1 MNHTVGDI
9 MTRNPR
15 LVDASQPLVS
25 AATVMR
31 DEGIGAVVVRDRDQV
46 WGILTDRDIVVRA
59 LAEHRDPAQTRIGEI
74 CSKDL
79 TTLRTTDAVQHA
91 VELMRER
98 TVRRLPVLDDSGDV
112 VGIVSLGDLAL
123 ERDPDSVLGEI
134 SAAPPNE

>member
-1 MNHTVGDI
+1 MHHTVGDI

-15 LVDASQPLVS
+15 LVDARQPLVN

-31 DEGIGAVVVRDRDQV
+31 DEGIGAVVVRDQGQV
-46 WGILTDRDIVVRA
+46 CGILTDRDIVVRA
-59 LAEHRDPAQTRIGEI
+59 LAEHRDPARTSIGEI
-74 CSKDL
+74 CSKEL
-79 TTLRTTDAVQHA
+79 TTVRPTDPVQHA

-98 TVRRLPVLDDSGDV
+98 TVRRLPVLDDSGEV
-112 VGIVSLGDLAL
+112 VGIVSLGDLAV

>member
-1 MNHTVGDI
+1 MDETVGDI

-15 LVDASQPLVS
+15 LVDASQPLVN
-25 AATVMR
+25 AATLMR
-31 DEGIGAVVVRDRDQV
+31 DEGIGAVVVRDNDQV
-46 WGILTDRDIVVRA
+46 YGILTDRDIVVRA
-59 LAEHRDPAQTRIGEI
+59 LAEGRDPARTRIGEI
-74 CSKDL
+74 CSKEL
-79 TTLRTTDAVQHA
+79 TTVRPTDPLEQA

-98 TVRRLPVLDDSGDV
+98 TVRRLPVVDESGDV